1 MNNGTE
7 QREINMANI
16 GTAYVQIEP
25 TAKGISGKIEQELG
39 GMGASG
45 GAAFSSGFAKVLGG
59 TGKAIAGTVAIGAA
73 AVTAMGGAFVNAT
86 GDVASY
92 GDNIDKMSQKMGL
105 SAQAYQEWDAVMQHS
120 GTSMETM
127 KASMKTLAS
136 AAETG
141 KDAFDALGISQEQ
154 ISQMSQE
161 QLFEATISALQQVDD
176 ETQRTYLAGQ
186 VLGKGA
192 TELGALL
199 NTSAEETQAMRD
211 RVREL
216 GGVMSDDA
224 VKAAAAYQDQLQ
236 DMQTAFQGLS
246 RNMLSQFLPAMT
258 QVMGGL
264 TDIFSGNTD
273 EGLGK
278 ISEAINQLAEGLV
291 QALPKVIEVAAQIIQ
306 GIAQAI
312 LENLPTLIPV
322 AVEILMSFVDFFI
335 QNLPMLIEAAAQLVL
350 QLATG
355 IADALPQLIPAIVQT
370 ILTIVQY
377 LVENIDLLIDGA
389 IQLMIGLAEGLIQ
402 ALPILIEKIPEI
414 IVALIEA
421 IIRNAP
427 LILEAIIQTAIMLVE
442 GFVTAF
448 APIVQKAGEIL
459 SNMVNAVKTWLSQLP
474 QTLAYYAGV
483 AVAAFINF
491 FTQLPAKLQ
500 QIWTNILN
508 KVKEF
513 GSFLA
518 ENGASMARDF
528 AVRLINGLLQIPGK
542 VVEIGRNIV
551 EGLKQGIANAWGN
564 LTEWVSGLA
573 SSLIQGFKD
582 TLQIGSPSKVFR
594 DDIGVWIPA
603 GIAEGIEDGMSSIDT
618 AMADMTAEMLPDQMS
633 MVSSAAYTPTSGVQT
648 SESQLYGLLARYLPV
663 IAEGNNVNVSLEGNA
678 QGLFNLMRQ
687 ENKVYKRM
695 SGQSAFA

>member
-154 ISQMSQE
+154 IAQMSQE

-186 VLGKGA
+186 LLGRGA

-224 VKAAAAYQDQLQ
+224 VKATAAYQDQLQ

-414 IVALIEA
+414 VVALIEA

-459 SNMVNAVKTWLSQLP
+459 SKMVDAVKTWLSQLP

-483 AVAAFINF
+483 AVATFINF

-518 ENGASMARDF
+518 ENGASMAKDF

-573 SSLIQGFKD
+573 SSLIKGFKD

>member
-1 MNNGTE
+1 MSNGTE

-59 TGKAIAGTVAIGAA
+59 TGKALAGTLAIGTA

-127 KASMKTLAS
+127 KSSMKTLAS

-154 ISQMSQE
+154 IAQMSQE

-186 VLGKGA
+186 LLGRGA

-216 GGVMSDDA
+216 GGVMSGDA
-224 VKAAAAYQDQLQ
+224 VKAAAAYRDQLQ

-246 RNMLSQFLPAMT
+246 RNMLSQFLPAIT

-278 ISEAINQLAEGLV
+278 ISESINQLAEGLV

-322 AVEILMSFVDFFI
+322 AVEILMSFVDFFV

-377 LVENIDLLIDGA
+377 LVEHIDLLIDGA
-389 IQLMIGLAEGLIQ
+389 IQLMIGLAQGLIQ

-414 IVALIEA
+414 IVALIQA
-421 IIRNAP
+421 IIANAP

-459 SNMVNAVKTWLSQLP
+459 SKMVDAVKTWLSQLP

-483 AVAAFINF
+483 AVATFINF

-508 KVKEF
+508 RVKEF

-518 ENGASMARDF
+518 ENGASMAKDF

-551 EGLKQGIANAWGN
+551 EGLKQGITNAWGN
-564 LTEWVSGLA
+564 LTEWVSNLA

-633 MVSSAAYTPTSGVQT
+633 MVSSAVYTPTSGVQI
-648 SESQLYGLLARYLPV
+648 SESQLYSLLARYLPV